1 MKKEEIKKYLDTDLE
16 FNVNGRGAYFKSSIC
31 VVSNYMRNRII
42 DVYRIANRLVSIT
55 VENPDFSE
63 LRVNQ
68 FVKIGDKEYRINS
81 LPFMDSTPP
90 KSFFEMDTFAIDY
103 TEDELMNKVAELL
116 LRPHHYHSRLQ
127 VSHPL
132 RLPILQL

>member
-1 MKKEEIKKYLDTDLE
+1 MTYGDVMKKEEIKKYLDTDLE

-31 VVSNYMRNRII
+31 VVGNYMRNRII
-42 DVYRIANRLVSIT
+42 DVFRIANRLVSIT

-103 TEDELMNKVAELL
+103 TEDELMNKVAVFTL
-116 LRPHHYHSRLQ
+116 SDSQ
-127 VSHPL
+127 S
-132 RLPILQL
+132 

>member
-1 MKKEEIKKYLDTDLE
+1 MTYGDVMKKEEIKKYLDTDLE
-16 FNVNGRGAYFKSSIC
+16 FNVYGRGAYFKSSIC
-31 VVSNYMRNRII
+31 VVGNYMRNRII

-90 KSFFEMDTFAIDY
+90 KSFFEMDTFALDY
-103 TEDELMNKVAELL
+103 TEDELMNKVAVFTL
-116 LRPHHYHSRLQ
+116 SDSQ
-127 VSHPL
+127 S
-132 RLPILQL
+132 

>member
-1 MKKEEIKKYLDTDLE
+1 MTYGDVMKKEEIKKYLDTDIE

-31 VVSNYMRNRII
+31 VVGNYMRNRII

-81 LPFMDSTPP
+81 LPFVDSTPP
-90 KSFFEMDTFAIDY
+90 KSFFEMDTFTIDY
-103 TEDELMNKVAELL
+103 TEDELMNKVAVFTL
-116 LRPHHYHSRLQ
+116 SDSQ
-127 VSHPL
+127 S
-132 RLPILQL
+132 

>member
-1 MKKEEIKKYLDTDLE
+1 MTYGDVMKKEGIKKYLDTDLE
-16 FNVNGRGAYFKSSIC
+16 FNVNGRGACFLSSIC
-31 VVSNYMRNRII
+31 VVGNYMKNRII

-68 FVKIGDKEYRINS
+68 FVKIGDKEYRIRSVPMIN
-81 LPFMDSTPP
+81 STPP

-103 TEDELMNKVAELL
+103 TEDELMNKVAVFTL
-116 LRPHHYHSRLQ
+116 SDSQ
-127 VSHPL
+127 S
-132 RLPILQL
+132 

>member
-1 MKKEEIKKYLDTDLE
+1 MTYGDVMKKDEIKKYLDTNLE

-31 VVSNYMRNRII
+31 VVGNYMRNRII
-42 DVYRIANRLVSIT
+42 DVFRIANRLVSIT
-55 VENPDFSE
+55 VEDPDFSE

-103 TEDELMNKVAELL
+103 TEDELMNKVAVFTL
-116 LRPHHYHSRLQ
+116 SDSQ
-127 VSHPL
+127 S
-132 RLPILQL
+132 

>member
-1 MKKEEIKKYLDTDLE
+1 MTYGDVMKKEEIKKYLDTDLE
-16 FNVNGRGAYFKSSIC
+16 FYVNGRGAYFKSSIC
-31 VVSNYMRNRII
+31 VVGNYMRNRII

-90 KSFFEMDTFAIDY
+90 KSFFDMDTFTIDY
-103 TEDELMNKVAELL
+103 TEDELMNKVAVFTL
-116 LRPHHYHSRLQ
+116 SDSQ
-127 VSHPL
+127 S
-132 RLPILQL
+132 

>member
-1 MKKEEIKKYLDTDLE
+1 MTYGDVMKKDEIKKYLDTNLE

-31 VVSNYMRNRII
+31 VVGNYMRNRII
-42 DVYRIANRLVSIT
+42 DVYRIANRLVSII

-90 KSFFEMDTFAIDY
+90 KSFFEMDTFALDY
-103 TEDELMNKVAELL
+103 TEDELMNKVAVFTL
-116 LRPHHYHSRLQ
+116 SDSQ
-127 VSHPL
+127 S
-132 RLPILQL
+132 

>member
-1 MKKEEIKKYLDTDLE
+1 MTYGDVMKKEEIKKYLDTDLE

-31 VVSNYMRNRII
+31 VVGNYMRNRII

-68 FVKIGDKEYRINS
+68 FVKIGDKEYRIHSVPMIN
-81 LPFMDSTPP
+81 STPP

-103 TEDELMNKVAELL
+103 TEDELMNKVAVFTL
-116 LRPHHYHSRLQ
+116 SDSQ
-127 VSHPL
+127 S
-132 RLPILQL
+132 

>member
-1 MKKEEIKKYLDTDLE
+1 MKKEEIKKYLDTNLE
-16 FNVNGRGAYFKSSIC
+16 LNVNGQGAYFKSSIC
-31 VVSNYMRNRII
+31 VVGNYMRNRII
-42 DVYRIANRLVSIT
+42 DVYRIANRLVSII

-103 TEDELMNKVAELL
+103 TEDELMNKVAVFTL
-116 LRPHHYHSRLQ
+116 SDSQ
-127 VSHPL
+127 S
-132 RLPILQL
+132 

>member
-1 MKKEEIKKYLDTDLE
+1 MTYGDVMKKEEIKKYLDTDLE

-31 VVSNYMRNRII
+31 VVGNYMRNRII

-90 KSFFEMDTFAIDY
+90 KSFFDMDTFTIDY
-103 TEDELMNKVAELL
+103 TEDELMNKVAVFTL
-116 LRPHHYHSRLQ
+116 SDSQ
-127 VSHPL
+127 S
-132 RLPILQL
+132 

>member
-1 MKKEEIKKYLDTDLE
+1 MTYGDVMKKEEIKKYLDTDLE

-31 VVSNYMRNRII
+31 VVGNYMRNRII

-81 LPFMDSTPP
+81 LPFVDSTPP
-90 KSFFEMDTFAIDY
+90 KSFFEMDTFTIDY
-103 TEDELMNKVAELL
+103 TEDELMNKVAVFTL
-116 LRPHHYHSRLQ
+116 SDSQ
-127 VSHPL
+127 S
-132 RLPILQL
+132 

>member
-1 MKKEEIKKYLDTDLE
+1 MTYGDVMKKEEIKKYLDTDLE

-31 VVSNYMRNRII
+31 VVGNYMRNRII

-55 VENPDFSE
+55 VEDPDFSE

-90 KSFFEMDTFAIDY
+90 KSFFDMDTFTIDY
-103 TEDELMNKVAELL
+103 TEDELMNKVAVFTL
-116 LRPHHYHSRLQ
+116 SDSQ
-127 VSHPL
+127 S
-132 RLPILQL
+132 

>member
-1 MKKEEIKKYLDTDLE
+1 
-16 FNVNGRGAYFKSSIC
+16 
-31 VVSNYMRNRII
+31 MRNRII
-42 DVYRIANRLVSIT
+42 AVYRIPNRLVSIT

-132 RLPILQL
+132 RLPILQLLQREMLPQQRIKLSLTTPLSVCVQNYIYILIHIC

>member
-1 MKKEEIKKYLDTDLE
+1 MTYGDVMKKEEIKKYLDTNLE
-16 FNVNGRGAYFKSSIC
+16 LNVNGRGAYFKSSIC
-31 VVSNYMRNRII
+31 VVGNYMRNRII

-103 TEDELMNKVAELL
+103 TEDELMNKVAVFTL
-116 LRPHHYHSRLQ
+116 SDSQ
-127 VSHPL
+127 S
-132 RLPILQL
+132 

>member
-1 MKKEEIKKYLDTDLE
+1 MTYCDVMKKEEIKKYLDTDIE

-31 VVSNYMRNRII
+31 VVGNYMRNRII

-81 LPFMDSTPP
+81 LPFVDSTPP

-103 TEDELMNKVAELL
+103 TEDELMNKVAVFTL
-116 LRPHHYHSRLQ
+116 SDSQ
-127 VSHPL
+127 S
-132 RLPILQL
+132 

>member
-1 MKKEEIKKYLDTDLE
+1 MKKEEIKKYIGADLE
-16 FNVNGRGAYFKSSIC
+16 LNVNGRGTYFKSSIC
-31 VVSNYMRNRII
+31 VVGNYMRNRII

-81 LPFMDSTPP
+81 LPFVDSTPP
-90 KSFFEMDTFAIDY
+90 KSFFEMNTFAIDY
-103 TEDELMNKVAELL
+103 TEDELMNKVAVFTL
-116 LRPHHYHSRLQ
+116 SDSQ
-127 VSHPL
+127 S
-132 RLPILQL
+132 

>member
-1 MKKEEIKKYLDTDLE
+1 MTYGDVMKKEEIKKYLDTDIE

-31 VVSNYMRNRII
+31 VVGNYMRNRII

-55 VENPDFSE
+55 VEDPDFSE

-81 LPFMDSTPP
+81 LPFVDSTPP
-90 KSFFEMDTFAIDY
+90 KSFFEMDTFTIDY
-103 TEDELMNKVAELL
+103 TEDELMNKVAVFTL
-116 LRPHHYHSRLQ
+116 SDSQ
-127 VSHPL
+127 S
-132 RLPILQL
+132 